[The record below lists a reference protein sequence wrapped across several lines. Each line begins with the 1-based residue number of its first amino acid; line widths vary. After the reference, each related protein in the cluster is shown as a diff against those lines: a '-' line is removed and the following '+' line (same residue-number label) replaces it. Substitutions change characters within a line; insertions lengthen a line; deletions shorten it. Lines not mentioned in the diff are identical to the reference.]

1 MKDREA
7 PNLAPDTTP
16 ESPAATAGLIAGLA
30 ALYFGAAK
38 LGLALAVVHP
48 SASAVWPPTGIAI
61 VAFLLFGNRVWPG
74 IAVGAF
80 LANLTT
86 AGSIATSFGIAAGN
100 TLEGFV
106 GAWLVNRYAGGRNT
120 LARSVDI
127 FRFAGLAAGL
137 STVVSATIGVTSLS
151 LGGFA
156 PWTKFGDIWTTWW
169 LGDAMG
175 ALVVA
180 PVLLLWATGER
191 PRRPRRPFESTCA
204 ILLFAATAIAFFS
217 GVGQQNAP
225 VEWFWLPVV
234 VWISYGF
241 GQRAAATMVLVL
253 SALTVWGTIQGYG
266 PFVLPSPNVSLLL
279 LQAFLGTVSVLALVL
294 SAVVTTRTQ
303 LIEDLARARDHLEM
317 RVRERTTAL
326 SRANA
331 SLSEEIKE
339 RARLEQEL
347 LDAGERERQRLGR
360 DLHDDLGQLL
370 TGIGFLSGAVERKL
384 SAQARPEAP
393 ALLEIRSLVQEA
405 VAKTRILS
413 LGLTPVTL
421 GDGGLVGALRELA
434 TVTERVFGVP
444 CTVACDE
451 RLQVDD
457 SQAATNLYRIAQ
469 EAISNAVRHGGAQSI
484 AIMLTMESGILRLAV
499 RDDGSGF
506 SGENA
511 TQPEGLGLSIMRYR
525 AELVGGVLEVATDS
539 GGTTVACV
547 ASGIASWIQEADSA
561 GPPARGAAG
570 ARPTPPTRP

>member
-1 MKDREA
+1 
-7 PNLAPDTTP
+7 
-16 ESPAATAGLIAGLA
+16 
-30 ALYFGAAK
+30 
-38 LGLALAVVHP
+38 
-48 SASAVWPPTGIAI
+48 
-61 VAFLLFGNRVWPG
+61 
-74 IAVGAF
+74 
-80 LANLTT
+80 
-86 AGSIATSFGIAAGN
+86 
-100 TLEGFV
+100 
-106 GAWLVNRYAGGRNT
+106 
-120 LARSVDI
+120 
-127 FRFAGLAAGL
+127 
-137 STVVSATIGVTSLS
+137 
-151 LGGFA
+151 
-156 PWTKFGDIWTTWW
+156 
-169 LGDAMG
+169 
-175 ALVVA
+175 
-180 PVLLLWATGER
+180 VLLLWATGER